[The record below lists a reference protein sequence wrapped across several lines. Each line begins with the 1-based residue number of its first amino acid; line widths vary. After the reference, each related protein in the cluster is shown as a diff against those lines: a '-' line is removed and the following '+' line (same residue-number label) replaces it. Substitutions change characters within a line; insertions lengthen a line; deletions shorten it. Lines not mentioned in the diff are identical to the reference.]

1 MITISV
7 ARAPARPLAARGS
20 RAGHGARTITI
31 GAVALGLLAAAA
43 PAGAEGM
50 RFNPNAIATPPM
62 GSADE
67 YIPYMQKWR
76 GDDAALLARR
86 WGRFEAMVKNNDL
99 RRDKEKRA
107 FLLAPRE
114 EFARTRDPAR
124 VYSHNWIGIGYGV
137 TISGPHIVGRM
148 TTEIDVKPGD
158 KVLEIGTGSGYQSS
172 ILSYLTDKVYTIEII
187 PPLAK
192 KTSAIY
198 GRLAKGRYK
207 EYGNI
212 RRKAADGYY
221 GWPEHAPFD
230 KIIVTAGIDHLP
242 QPLLKQ
248 LAVGGTMV
256 IPVGP
261 PGAQSLL
268 KITKVRSASGKI
280 RIRRHDI
287 YAADPSRAG
296 GRRKKKVSF
305 VAFTKYSKPGSG
317 RTVSRWGRKKTD

>member
-1 MITISV
+1 MTLTPVS
-7 ARAPARPLAARGS
+7 RTSLGS
-20 RAGHGARTITI
+20 RAADMVRFG
-31 GAVALGLLAAAA
+31 AAALCVLA
-43 PAGAEGM
+43 VSAQAGAESAHFDP
-50 RFNPNAIATPPM
+50 RTIATPPM
-62 GSADE
+62 DSAE
-67 YIPYMQKWR
+67 KFIPYMQKWR
-76 GDDAALLARR
+76 GDDPRLLARR
-86 WGRFEAMVKNNDL
+86 WGRFQAMIKNHDL

-124 VYSHNWIGIGYGV
+124 VYAHDWLSIGYGV

-148 TTEIDVKPGD
+148 TTEIDVQPGD

-192 KTSAIY
+192 KTDAIY
-198 GRLAKGRYK
+198 KRLTKGKYK

-212 RRKAADGYY
+212 TRKAADGYY

-242 QPLLKQ
+242 QPLLRQ
-248 LAVGGTMV
+248 LAVGGIMV

-268 KITKVRSASGKI
+268 KVTKVRSASGKI
-280 RIRRHDI
+280 RIMRHDI

-296 GRRKKKVSF
+296 GRRKRKVSF
-305 VAFTKYSKPGSG
+305 VAFTKYATPGSG
-317 RTVSRWGRKKTD
+317 KTISRWGSRKH